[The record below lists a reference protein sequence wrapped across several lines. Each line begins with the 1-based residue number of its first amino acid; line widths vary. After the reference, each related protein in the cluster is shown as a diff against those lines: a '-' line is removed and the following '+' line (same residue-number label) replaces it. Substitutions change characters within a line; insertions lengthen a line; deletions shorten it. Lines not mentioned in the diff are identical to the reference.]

1 MVVGVRVAVVV
12 VVVMVCSFV
21 WRGLPDLRRGQCP
34 GLRAYRLAV
43 SRPVEAFDGGGSL
56 GRPEWRGGW
65 VFRFKAFVLTRDV
78 SAGARVFVLA
88 IYAFVPRWE
97 MRCQGWCRD

>member
-1 MVVGVRVAVVV
+1 MSGVNGGTSVVMVVGVRVAVVV

-56 GRPEWRGGW
+56 GRPEWREGW
-65 VFRFKAFVLTRDV
+65 GV
-78 SAGARVFVLA
+78 SF
-88 IYAFVPRWE
+88 
-97 MRCQGWCRD
+97 